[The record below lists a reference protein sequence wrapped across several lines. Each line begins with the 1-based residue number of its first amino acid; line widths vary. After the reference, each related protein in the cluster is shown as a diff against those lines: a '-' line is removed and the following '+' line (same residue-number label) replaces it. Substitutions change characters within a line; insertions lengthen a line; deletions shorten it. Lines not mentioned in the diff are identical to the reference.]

1 MQKRIIVIKQLCF
14 KVLVTAMCVGGSI
27 SSFAQKSLMLSNGKI
42 NVEWENRDGKWVL
55 VSFAGKTPDGFKAFG
70 SSSGQY
76 SLLYDTVKPTIK
88 PLAIVENADTLDF
101 PESTF
106 KYVKPDF
113 QRAVS
118 AVPMNKAGS
127 YYHFSPTLGRVV
139 DNVATFEEQTSY
151 GLYKVT
157 WKFDEKYQSDIILN
171 ISLSATKDGYYSLPT
186 PTISTLKEK
195 DLVWALVPGFYQ
207 GNQIQHS
214 LPLSYAYAQGL
225 PNYPVLC
232 RESTITTMASIMS
245 NQFGLTLGVIP
256 EPGQDRN
263 PYQKDEVTHV
273 KLWNIAL
280 SHMNHDSE
288 LTPMAYHP
296 VLGENGSYLKKGE
309 VVEFKVRITLQNSD
323 WYTVYKHAV
332 YDVYNLPYS
341 FELKENKQSLSN
353 RLLKL
358 YDYVLD
364 DEKALWNFE
373 EYKGKKIIAQ
383 SYMSGILGADNDA
396 MKNSDIGAVWM
407 LSKLSQ
413 DSLLKNEKVPD
424 IRNFKILQ
432 QSDKG
437 FFKGAVQG
445 QYYLAKSK
453 KFTEEWGNH
462 FEPIAITY
470 YTMAD
475 LGNILLFEPQ
485 NKEIKRLLK
494 NGAERLLKWQKPD
507 GSWEVAYDRTT
518 HKPIY
523 TDLTDYR
530 PTFYGLVIAYKL
542 FGDKK
547 YLTAAEKGADW
558 LIEKSI
564 KNGFFLGV
572 CGDARFVNDFATIQI
587 SGGMYDLY
595 EITKNQ
601 KYLNAAIETAKMYTT
616 SIYTHPIPSREIKY
630 KKGKEF
636 EDWQLSQVGLSFEH
650 GGSMGSAV
658 NAGPI
663 LLASH
668 CAYFLK
674 LYSVT
679 KDSIFRDMARLGA
692 LGKDAFVNEDTGVAS
707 YYWNRFDFGSGLF
720 PHHAWWQIGW
730 IYDYLLAEAEL
741 RSNSRVVFP
750 RGFMTP
756 KVGTHKVT
764 GFASGTIDGQKAN
777 LILRKGLITVDN
789 PNIDYVTALSEDS
802 QTLFIV
808 LLNNQAKINN
818 FNLIV
823 DTFQLGLKSINQRR
837 FENEISS
844 FGYHIISVKL

>member
-1 MQKRIIVIKQLCF
+1 M
-14 KVLVTAMCVGGSI
+14 SI
-27 SSFAQKSLMLSNGKI
+27 SSSAQKSLVLSNGKI
-42 NVEWENRDGKWVL
+42 NIEWENRGGKWVL
-55 VSFAGKTPDGFKAFG
+55 VSFDGKTPEGFKAFG
-70 SSSGQY
+70 SPSGQY
-76 SLLYDTVKPTIK
+76 SLLYDSIKPTLE
-88 PLAIVENADTLDF
+88 PLAIVENGDTLNF
-101 PESTF
+101 PESKF
-106 KYVKPDF
+106 KCIKPDF
-113 QRAVS
+113 QRAIS
-118 AVPMNKAGS
+118 AVPMNKAGN
-127 YYHFSPTLGRVV
+127 YYSFFPTQGRKE
-139 DNVATFEEQTSY
+139 DNEVIFEQHIGY
-151 GLYKVT
+151 GLYRVS
-157 WKFDEKYQSDIILN
+157 WKFDEKYHSDLILH
-171 ISLSATKDGYYSLPT
+171 ISLVVSKNGYYSLPT
-186 PTISTLKEK
+186 PTISTLQEKE
-195 DLVWALVPGFYQ
+195 LAWALVPGFYQ

-214 LPLSYAYAQGL
+214 FPLSYAYSQGL

-245 NQFGLTLGVIP
+245 NQSGLTMGVIP

-280 SHMNHDSE
+280 SHMNHDSK

-309 VVEFKVRITLQNSD
+309 KVEFKVRITLQDAD
-323 WYTVYKHAV
+323 WYTVYKHAI
-332 YDVYNLPYS
+332 YDVYDLEHS
-341 FELKENKQSLSN
+341 FKLKENKQSLTD
-353 RLLKL
+353 RLFKL

-364 DEKALWNFE
+364 NKKAQWNLE

-383 SYMSGILGADNDA
+383 SYMADILGSDKDA

-407 LSKLSQ
+407 LSKLTH
-413 DSLLKNEKVPD
+413 DSLLINDKIPE

-432 QSDKG
+432 QSHKG
-437 FFKGAVQG
+437 FFKGAVKG

-475 LGNILLFEPQ
+475 LGNILLFEPK
-485 NKEIKRLLK
+485 NKEIKKLLK
-494 NGAERLLKWQKPD
+494 NGAERLLKWQKQN

-542 FGDKK
+542 FGEEK

-572 CGDARFVNDFATIQI
+572 CGDVRFVNDFATIQI
-587 SGGMYDLY
+587 SGAMLDLY
-595 EITKNQ
+595 EITKDQ

-630 KKGKEF
+630 KNGKEF
-636 EDWQLSQVGLSFEH
+636 EDWQLSQIGLNFEH

-674 LYSVT
+674 LYSIT

-741 RSNSRVVFP
+741 RSNGRVIFP

-756 KVGTHKVT
+756 KVGTHKIT
-764 GFASGTIDGQKAN
+764 GFAPGTIDGQKAN
-777 LILRKGLITVDN
+777 LILRKGLITIDN
-789 PNIDYVTALSEDS
+789 PNIDYITALSEDS
-802 QTLFIV
+802 RTVFVV
-808 LLNNQAKINN
+808 LLNNRAKITV

-823 DTFQLGLKSINQRR
+823 DTSQLGLKIRTQRR
-837 FENEISS
+837 FKDEINY
-844 FGYHIISVKL
+844 FGYHIIKVDL